1 VGFARCGL
9 SHSKDGLPP
18 ISVLLAVWRKA
29 RNSWERVTNELP
41 PGELRDAMLDELRE
55 RDAAMDGLAQRAS
68 DMLKGAAGDA

>member
-1 VGFARCGL
+1 
-9 SHSKDGLPP
+9 
-18 ISVLLAVWRKA
+18 
-29 RNSWERVTNELP
+29 VTNELP

>member
-1 VGFARCGL
+1 L